1 MSNLLMQMQ
10 SITYI
15 VAMELDTVTFD
26 CNLSLFVS
34 LSLDSV
40 TIHGVQL
47 QELYSGNCRKNAKD
61 MTNRVSNSLLL

>member
-1 MSNLLMQMQ
+1 
-10 SITYI
+10 
-15 VAMELDTVTFD
+15 MELDTVTFD